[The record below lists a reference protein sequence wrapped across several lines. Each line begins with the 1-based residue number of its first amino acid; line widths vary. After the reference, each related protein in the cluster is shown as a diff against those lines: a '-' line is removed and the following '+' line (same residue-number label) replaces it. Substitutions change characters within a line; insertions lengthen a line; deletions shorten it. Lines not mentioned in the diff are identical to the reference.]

1 MTIRKIGYAA
11 FGAAVAALTM
21 SATAARADVAVG
33 MLTCRSPQP
42 ATYVLASATS
52 YNCVFQPVA
61 GPTQLYEGTIYRFGA
76 QIGTSSNT
84 VMAWAVFAV
93 TAPVG
98 AVQLAGGYGGASA
111 GAALGIGGRANAL
124 VGGLPNAFTLQPVS
138 LEGETGFNAVA
149 TVTGLS
155 LRPVV
160 RKGRHGRRR

>member
-1 MTIRKIGYAA
+1 MARKIGYAA
-11 FGAAVAALTM
+11 FAAALAGLAM
-21 SATAARADVAVG
+21 NATAARADVAVG

-42 ATYVLASATS
+42 ATYILASTTS

-61 GPTQLYEGTIYRFGA
+61 GAPQLYEGTIYRFGA
-76 QIGTSSNT
+76 QVGTSSNT
-84 VMAWAVFAV
+84 VLAWAVFAL

-98 AVQLAGGYGGASA
+98 PGQLAGGYGGASA
-111 GAALGIGGRANAL
+111 GAAFGVGARANAL
-124 VGGLPNAFTLQPVS
+124 VGGFPNAFTLQPAS

-160 RKGRHGRRR
+160 RKARHGRRR